1 MDNGLPS
8 KRDENWKFTDLSSI
22 VSKNFKNINNNLDF
36 KLNEKKIDLI
46 NDFEHNNIILV
57 NGHLHSSKM
66 NFLRTKG
73 KVKIE
78 ELNSSENLNYQSNNN
93 LFFLNKALSLGGFN
107 LEIKKNYKCKKPII
121 VYNFFTSNLENKIIN
136 NSNKIKLNQNSE
148 LTMLE
153 FNIGGK
159 SKFLKNTFEKMELEK
174 KTQHLKTF
182 RYKKQKVMVIFTNIY
197 LENKTMARAFKIFY

>member
-1 MDNGLPS
+1 MDNGLPN

-36 KLNEKKIDLI
+36 KLNEKIDLI

-66 NFLRTKG
+66 NFEDEG

-107 LEIKKNYKCKKPII
+107 LEIKK
-121 VYNFFTSNLENKIIN
+121 TIN
-136 NSNKIKLNQNSE
+136 V
-148 LTMLE
+148 
-153 FNIGGK
+153 
-159 SKFLKNTFEKMELEK
+159 KNRL
-174 KTQHLKTF
+174 
-182 RYKKQKVMVIFTNIY
+182 
-197 LENKTMARAFKIFY
+197 